1 MNGTATDR
9 VIGGEGSVPYPTF
22 GHTGLG
28 VADIAVLA
36 VLLLLLGVL
45 AAPLWELTV
54 QYWIRTGNEA
64 YTHAPLMPLIAGYFI
79 WEWRKEL
86 AVMPVRFSRQGFVF
100 LLVAT
105 TIFGIGTVAAERFTM
120 QVGVAALLLGLVWTH
135 FGNAITRR
143 LAFPISLFFLMIPI
157 PGVIYRNLSFNLQ
170 ILSSRLA
177 VDFMQLFALPVYREG
192 NVINLTYTQ
201 LEVAEAC
208 SGITSLVS
216 LITVAYIFAYIAQK
230 RFVPRA
236 ILCLSAIPIAV
247 LTNAFRIG
255 GTGMLA
261 HYWSI
266 KAAEGFFHMFAGWI
280 VFIAAFVILLAEN
293 GLIVA
298 VQRRSRRRTG
308 NATAA

>member
-1 MNGTATDR
+1 MAASSSPSPSLPSLAR
-9 VIGGEGSVPYPTF
+9 
-22 GHTGLG
+22 TGLG
-28 VADIAVLA
+28 LGDIAVLGGF
-36 VLLLLLGVL
+36 LLLLGVL

-54 QYWIRTGNEA
+54 QYWIKTGNEA

-86 AVMPVRFSRQGFVF
+86 AAMPVRFSRPGFAF
-100 LLVAT
+100 LLVAAA
-105 TIFGIGTVAAERFTM
+105 IFAIGTVAAERFTM

-135 FGNAITRR
+135 FGNAITHR
-143 LAFPISLFFLMIPI
+143 LAFPISLFFLMIPM

-170 ILSSRLA
+170 VLSSKLA

-230 RFVPRA
+230 RLLPR
-236 ILCLSAIPIAV
+236 LVLLLSAIPIAV

-261 HYWSI
+261 HFWSI
-266 KAAEGFFHMFAGWI
+266 KAAEGFFHSFAGWI
-280 VFIAAFVILLAEN
+280 VFIAAFLILLAEN
-293 GLIVA
+293 GVIVA
-298 VQRRSRRRTG
+298 VQRWSGRDRL
-308 NATAA
+308 